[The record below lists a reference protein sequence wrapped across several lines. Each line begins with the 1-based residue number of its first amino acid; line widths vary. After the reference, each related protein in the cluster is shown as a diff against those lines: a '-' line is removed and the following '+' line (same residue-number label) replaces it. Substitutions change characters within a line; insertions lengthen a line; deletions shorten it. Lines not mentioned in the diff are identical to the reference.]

1 MEGRG
6 RFEVHRQV
14 ARMEG
19 RGRFEAGGAHLVMRL
34 NCVTQIA
41 CERATFAKHRRD
53 RGRSREISGDD
64 RVRARHLREAHARL
78 RGIREMS
85 GD

>member
-41 CERATFAKHRRD
+41 CERATFAKHMRD
-53 RGRSREISGDD
+53 
-64 RVRARHLREAHARL
+64 
-78 RGIREMS
+78 
-85 GD
+85 